1 MSFTTRSQEA
11 STLGSDFA
19 FEACVVAAEQL
30 TSMLGTEGV
39 GSGWTVTSADR
50 SPFRPIHA
58 AAKWESK
65 TCVYFDGM
73 ENIFT
78 EIAGT
83 QICRSSCSC
92 CEMAFG

>member
-1 MSFTTRSQEA
+1 MRWRGSSPIPYLVHVLSKLGYIGIGRRFTVMSFTTRSQEA

-58 AAKWESK
+58 AAK
-65 TCVYFDGM
+65 
-73 ENIFT
+73 
-78 EIAGT
+78 
-83 QICRSSCSC
+83 
-92 CEMAFG
+92 